1 MRIFPFRIGPWL
13 ADGLRAFP
21 CASQIFNSQ
30 LSIVNCTRS
39 CTSTHRHA
47 SEALLVQ
54 RYNGIYI
61 RCSLRPK
68 LPSRDEKKLL
78 GTGIYSLTL
87 PPRRQTL
94 RPQTLHIINYRGT
107 LPPMGAY
114 RRCACG
120 WTIVCGDGR
129 RQKNFIF
136 SFFHFFIRTLSA
148 AHIILYIGFYIIL
161 LILLSIYYL

>member
-1 MRIFPFRIGPWL
+1 MRIFSLPDWALACGRIAPFHAP
-13 ADGLRAFP
+13 AK
-21 CASQIFNSQ
+21 IFNFQ
-30 LSIVNCTRS
+30 LSIVNCIRS

-68 LPSRDEKKLL
+68 LPSRNEKKLL

-136 SFFHFFIRTLSA
+136 SFFHSHIVRCA
-148 AHIILYIGFYIIL
+148 YYIILYIGFYIIL